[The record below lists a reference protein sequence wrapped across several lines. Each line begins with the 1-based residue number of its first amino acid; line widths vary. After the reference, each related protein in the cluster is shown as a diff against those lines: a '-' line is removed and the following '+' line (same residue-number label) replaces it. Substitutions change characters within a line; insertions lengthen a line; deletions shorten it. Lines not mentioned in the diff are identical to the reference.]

1 MANVFVKLPL
11 RNEAELQ
18 TLIAVQSDRRSP
30 FYHHFLSR
38 AQFAARYGPD
48 AGALGRT
55 VAALRARGLNVAHVG
70 TQSVYATARADVMA
84 RAFGT
89 TIAARRQVD
98 GATRLVTTTAVRMPV
113 ELARERAVVVGLSAR
128 ALGAKTLSRSLGQVP
143 DNRYSSTGGYWF
155 TDLKESYEAPSYLSA
170 SGKGATI
177 GIVISSDVKDSDT
190 AKFFNHERFSTVS
203 GAPVPTVVRRYVDG
217 AVPGLV
223 TGDGGFEA
231 ALDVQQS
238 LGSAPSASVLLYDIP
253 DLSNQST
260 LDAYQSVV
268 DDNKADVISSSFGE
282 CERFFLPDYNGGL
295 DFSSQLIAQNQIFQ
309 QGNAQG
315 QTFLASSGDSSGLAC
330 PSFSY
335 FDGTASPATFEFG
348 AETPASSANVTAVGG
363 TNLVT
368 LPPAGPR
375 SGRPAPSIYVR
386 ESEFA
391 DTEIPYDPYGIGKNV
406 SGGLWGS
413 GSGESLVFKR
423 THAQR
428 GIVKTKG
435 RSVPDIS
442 LQMGGCPGG
451 ISLKCG
457 ADDSFSI
464 LAFFGNFYGVI
475 GTSAS
480 SPEMAGLLAVEVG
493 ATGQRLGDANESLY
507 EAERSDHKNGAIY
520 RTGIPGFNGLVT
532 EDATPRR
539 YSAIVGLGTPHV
551 AKLLG
556 IDGPL
561 AGDPA
566 TATNP

>member
-1 MANVFVKLPL
+1 MANVSVKLPL

-18 TLIAVQSDRRSP
+18 NLIALQGDRSSP
-30 FYHHFLSR
+30 LYHHFLSR
-38 AQFAARYGPD
+38 EQFAARYGPD
-48 AGALGRT
+48 AGSVGRT
-55 VAALRARGLNVAHVG
+55 IAALHARGLNVAHIG
-70 TQSVYATARADVMA
+70 TQTVSATAQADVMA

-98 GATRLVTTTAVRMPV
+98 GVTRLVTTSAVRMPL
-113 ELARERAVVVGLSAR
+113 ELARERAVVVGLSAH
-128 ALGAKTLSRSLGQVP
+128 AVGAKPFSRSLGP
-143 DNRYSSTGGYWF
+143 ITDNRYSSTGGYWF
-155 TDLKESYEAPSYLSA
+155 TDLKESYEAPSYLTA

-177 GIVISSDVKDSDT
+177 GIVMSSDVSDRDT
-190 AKFFNHERFSTVS
+190 AAFFNHEKFTAVS

-217 AVPGLV
+217 AKPGLI
-223 TGDGGFEA
+223 TGGGGFEA
-231 ALDVQQS
+231 SLDVQQS

-260 LDAYQSVV
+260 LDAYQAVV

-282 CERFFLPDYNGGL
+282 CERFFLPEYNGGT
-295 DFSSQLIAQNQIFQ
+295 DFSADLIAQNQIFQ

-315 QTFLASSGDSSGLAC
+315 QTFLASSGDSSGLGC
-330 PSFSY
+330 PSASY
-335 FDGTASPATFEFG
+335 FDGTSSPASFQYGT
-348 AETPASSANVTAVGG
+348 ETPASSANITAVGG

-368 LPPAGPR
+368 QAPTGAR
-375 SGRPAPSIYVR
+375 FAPSIYVR

-391 DTEIPYDPYGIGKNV
+391 DTEIPYDPYGVGKNV

-413 GSGESLVFKR
+413 GSGESLVFGR

-435 RSVPDIS
+435 RSVPDVS

-451 ISLKCG
+451 IALKCG

-480 SPEMAGLLAVEVG
+480 SPEMAGLLAVQVG
-493 ATGQRLGDANESLY
+493 ATGQRLGDANEMLY
-507 EAERSDHKNGAIY
+507 EAERSDHKNGPVY

-566 TATNP
+566 TPTNP